1 MAKVR
6 EGQYFDLHAWVFT
19 PDSFR
24 QIIGDLQDLRLIGLR
39 ERHFH
44 PTRGCEFFVTL
55 EKAAVDR
62 RAAA

>member
-6 EGQYFDLHAWVFT
+6 EGHYFDLHAWVFT

-24 QIIGDLQDLRLIGLR
+24 QIIRDLRDLRLIGLQ
-39 ERHFH
+39 EQYFH
-44 PTRGCEFFVTL
+44 STRGCEFFVTL
-55 EKAAVDR
+55 TKVASEG